1 MEKFSILDLVSI
13 PEGSEAKDALANAGA
28 LAVAIEKAG
37 FHRYW
42 VAEHHNAQGLASSA
56 TTTIM
61 GYLAAKTT
69 RLRIGS
75 GGIMLP
81 NHAPLVVAE
90 QFGTLAALY
99 GDRFDLGLGRAPGTD
114 MGTAQ
119 ALRRHMASAD
129 SFPQDVQE
137 VMAYLGPNGDQY
149 SVKAIP
155 GKNSNIPVW
164 ILGSSLYGAQLAAY
178 LGLPYAFAS
187 HFAPDYIE
195 QALDVYRSEFQPSDT
210 LKAPYVMIGINAWAA
225 ETDEEAEYISSS
237 HKIAFSNIVTNN
249 RGKTPRPVQN
259 LQDRI
264 APDVMVQVAR
274 MLDISACGGP
284 NKLHRELSELVARFL
299 PNEVIITNMIHDP
312 TKRVRSF
319 EITADVL
326 KNI

>member
-1 MEKFSILDLVSI
+1 MEKFSILDLVPI
-13 PEGSEAKDALANAGA
+13 PDGSEAKDALHNAGA

-37 FHRYW
+37 YHRYW
-42 VAEHHNAQGLASSA
+42 VAEHHNTQGLASSA

-61 GYLAAKTT
+61 GYLASKTHA
-69 RLRIGS
+69 LRIGS

-90 QFGTLAALY
+90 QFGTLAAIY

-119 ALRRHMASAD
+119 ALRRHMANGD
-129 SFPQDVQE
+129 TFPQDVQE
-137 VMAYLGPNGDQY
+137 IMTYLGNTADQY
-149 SVKAIP
+149 PVKAIP

-195 QALDVYRSEFQPSDT
+195 EALAVYREQFQPSER
-210 LKAPYVMIGINAWAA
+210 LQKPYAMIGINAWAA

-249 RGKTPRPVQN
+249 RGKTPRPVEN
-259 LQDRI
+259 VQDKI
-264 APDVMVQVAR
+264 APSVMSQVSR
-274 MLDISACGGP
+274 MLAISSCGGP
-284 NKLHRELSELVARFL
+284 EKLRQELSNLVARFA
-299 PNEVIITNMIHDP
+299 PDEVIITNMIHDP
-312 TKRVRSF
+312 AKRMRSF
-319 EITADVL
+319 EITADAL
-326 KNI
+326 KSI